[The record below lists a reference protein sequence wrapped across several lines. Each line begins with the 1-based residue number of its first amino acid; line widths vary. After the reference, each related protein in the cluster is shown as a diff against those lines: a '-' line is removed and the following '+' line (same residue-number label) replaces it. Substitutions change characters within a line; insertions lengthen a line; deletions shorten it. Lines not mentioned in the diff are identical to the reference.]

1 MKLTCTFLL
10 LACLQVNAHHVYSQE
25 RITLDLHNIKLKKAL
40 SIIEKN
46 SSYRFLYSDR
56 KVPEDAQV
64 NLQANDL
71 PVTELLRQMLSPYHL
86 SYKELPDHLIVIGDI
101 NTVFQ
106 DIHVKGKITDRATGQ
121 PLVGVTIK
129 VKNGNQGVISDING
143 IYEIVVPDN
152 ATLVISFV
160 GYQTQEVPVDGRSE
174 INISLEPTNQNLNE
188 VVVIGYGSRQKK
200 DLTGAISSIDSKD
213 IQKSTAMNPELAM
226 QGRMAGVYVSTPSG
240 NPFDRPTIRIRGVS
254 TFGYADPL
262 IVIDGIPVI
271 EGGASSTY
279 AGFQDIRSP
288 IDIMTLIDPDDIASI
303 SVLKDASAAA
313 IYGVRASNG
322 VILITTKHG
331 ESGAPRVSFN
341 AYKGFQDAAKTL
353 KLLNTQQYVNLYTE
367 AYKNN
372 PFAPPLPSVFDP
384 NSPDYL
390 GNNGTYDWQD
400 AILNHHADL
409 QNYNLS
415 ISGGNSSTT
424 YFFSAGYSR
433 TEGTLKAA
441 NLERYTFST
450 TVNSKI
456 SKIFEAGITD
466 RIGFERALNNT
477 NGDLWNESTAPP
489 WQPLYDPSNRYGYAP
504 VADVKFKPNPD
515 LQSPISG
522 NRPVY
527 LAPVPLYVIDD
538 GFDSLGYNGGVK
550 LLWGPATRSN
560 PLGLEATNSAD
571 YTLFRQIGSAYF
583 QVQPIEGL
591 KFKGTVSVDYYFNL
605 VARWNAFDSYIF
617 SQTPGNPYSNN
628 DGTSKGSYGQR
639 QNRNIN
645 LIQEFTAE
653 YTKQIGQH
661 YFDVLFD
668 GMNQWQKWSWT
679 DNSTG
684 QVQFSDPNKRSVANI
699 FPWVSGS
706 AGPLQQQQLLGYM
719 GRISYK
725 FAEKYYVDA
734 TLRRDGSSV
743 FAPGHRW
750 GWFPSFA
757 LAWRVTQEHFWKVPD
772 WLNDLKLRGG
782 WGQLGNKETTQGFAY
797 LSQVSTTPDYA
808 LGSGNGDA
816 IGQQVQ
822 GAALPNFPN
831 FSLSWERVQTTNIGL
846 DAVLFKG
853 MFNVTFDY
861 YDRLTKGI
869 IQSVSLPPNTGI
881 QAPTDLNIA
890 KVSNKGIEL
899 TINYQQQVGN
909 VTFNAGGNLTTNKN
923 RVVSLYNH
931 EPIFAAGGRVQEG
944 YPIGYIYGYKVAG
957 IFQNYQQIQQW
968 RASHADLTIGQSL
981 TDTSAGYH
989 YQPGDMYFQDINSN
1003 PPPGKFEKPGPD
1015 SLINDNDRTYL
1026 GSTIPSFYYGF
1037 NIGMAFK
1044 GFDFSA
1050 FFQGVGGVKKYNEV
1064 RAAGEAMSDS
1074 KGANQWATVMN
1085 RWTPDHPSTTMP
1097 RAVINDPA
1105 GSGRFSDRWI
1115 ENASF
1120 MRVKNIQLGY
1130 TFNRHLL
1137 QKLGFIESLRIY
1149 LSTVN
1154 LYTFTKWTGYDPE
1167 NDRNPPARQ
1176 FLIGV
1181 NARF

>member
-25 RITLDLHNIKLKKAL
+25 RLTLDLHNIKLKKAL

-46 SSYRFLYSDR
+46 SNYRFLYSDR
-56 KVPEDAQV
+56 KIPEDAQV
-64 NLQANDL
+64 NIEARDAGITDVLHQILD
-71 PVTELLRQMLSPYHL
+71 PYHL
-86 SYKELPDHLIVIGDI
+86 SYKELPDHLIVIGEEGAID
-101 NTVFQ
+101 Q
-106 DIHVKGKITDRATGQ
+106 EIHVRGRVTDQSSHQ

-129 VKNGNQGVISDING
+129 SKYGNQGAITDING
-143 IYEIVVPDN
+143 NYEIVVPDT
-152 ATLVISFV
+152 ATLVVSFI
-160 GYQTQEVPVDGRSE
+160 GYETVEIPVNGRAE
-174 INISLEPTNQNLNE
+174 INIALKATNQSLNE
-188 VVVIGYGSRQKK
+188 VVVIGYGARQRK
-200 DLTGAISSIDSKD
+200 DLTGSIASIDSKE
-213 IQKSTAMNPELAM
+213 IEKSTAVNPELAM

-262 IVIDGIPVI
+262 IVIDGVPVI
-271 EGGASSTY
+271 EGGASSGY
-279 AGFQDIRSP
+279 AGDQDIRGP
-288 IDIMTLIDPDDIASI
+288 IDIMTLINPDDIESI

-331 ESGAPRVSFN
+331 QQGTPRVRFSG
-341 AYKGFQDAAKTL
+341 YKGIQNAAKTL

-390 GNNGTYDWQD
+390 GNNGTYDWQK
-400 AILNHHADL
+400 AILNHNADL
-409 QNYNLS
+409 QDYNIS
-415 ISGGNSSTT
+415 VSGGNPSTT
-424 YFFSAGYSR
+424 YYFSTGYSR
-433 TEGTLKAA
+433 VEGTLKAA
-441 NLERYTFST
+441 NLERYTVAANVT
-450 TVNSKI
+450 SKI
-456 SKIFEAGITD
+456 SKIFEAGINN

-489 WQPLYDPSNRYGYAP
+489 WQPLYDPTNKYGYAP
-504 VADVKFKPNPD
+504 AAAVTFIPNPD
-515 LQSPISG
+515 LQAPISG
-522 NRPVY
+522 TRPVY
-527 LAPVPLYVIDD
+527 LNPVPLYIID
-538 GFDSLGYNGGVK
+538 SIK

-560 PLGLEATNSAD
+560 PLGLEATN
-571 YTLFRQIGSAYF
+571 TPTNTFLRELGSAF
-583 QVQPIEGL
+583 LQIQPIEGL

-605 VARWNAFDSYIF
+605 RSLWTAFDSYIF

-628 DGTSKGSYGQR
+628 DGTSKGSYGER
-639 QNRNIN
+639 QQRNIN

-653 YTKQIGQH
+653 YTHQFGQH
-661 YFDVLFD
+661 YIDLLFD
-668 GMNQWQKWSWT
+668 GTNQWQKWSYT
-679 DNSTG
+679 DVSTG
-684 QVQFSDPNKRSVANI
+684 QVNSADPNQRNVANL
-699 FPWVSGS
+699 FPWVSGFT
-706 AGPLQQQQLLGYM
+706 GFKPQQLLGYM
-719 GRISYK
+719 GRLSYK
-725 FAEKYYVDA
+725 FGEKYYLDA

-757 LAWRVTQEHFWKVPD
+757 VAWRVTQERFWKAPN
-772 WLNDLKLRGG
+772 WLNDLKIRGG

-797 LSQVSTTPDYA
+797 LSVVSTTPDYA

-816 IGQQVQ
+816 IGTQVT

-831 FSLSWERVQTTNIGL
+831 FSLSWERVQTTNIGF
-846 DAVLFKG
+846 DALLFR
-853 MFNVTFDY
+853 NSLSLTVEY

-881 QAPTDLNIA
+881 QYPTDLNIG
-890 KVSNKGIEL
+890 KVSNKGIEV
-899 TINYQQQVGN
+899 TANYQKQFGKVD
-909 VTFNAGGNLTTNKN
+909 FNIGGNFTSNKN

-931 EPIFAAGGRVQEG
+931 QPIYAAGGRVQEG

-957 IFQNYQQIQQW
+957 IFQNYDQIRQW
-968 RASHADLTIGQSL
+968 RATHADVTIGQSL
-981 TDTSAGYH
+981 SDTSTGYH

-1037 NIGMAFK
+1037 NVGVAFK

-1050 FFQGVGGVKKYNEV
+1050 FFQGIGGVKKYNEV

-1074 KGANQWATVMN
+1074 KGANQWASVMN
-1085 RWTPDHPSTTMP
+1085 RWTPDHPSATMP

-1105 GSGRFSDRWI
+1105 GSTRFSSRWI
-1115 ENASF
+1115 ENAGF

-1130 TFNRHLL
+1130 TFNRRMLE
-1137 QKLGFIESLRIY
+1137 KLGFIESLRIY
-1149 LSTVN
+1149 LSAVN
-1154 LYTFTKWTGYDPE
+1154 LYTFTQWTGYDPE

-1176 FLIGV
+1176 FLVGV
-1181 NARF
+1181 NAQF